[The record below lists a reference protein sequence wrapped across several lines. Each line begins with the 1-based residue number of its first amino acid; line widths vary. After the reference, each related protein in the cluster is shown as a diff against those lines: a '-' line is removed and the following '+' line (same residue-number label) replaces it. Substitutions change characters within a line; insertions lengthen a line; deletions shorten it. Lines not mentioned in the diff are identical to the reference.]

1 MATPKLKL
9 GNDKWATKSK
19 SLLAYN
25 DEGNNFKSLP
35 FRVERLSGGSYVGRN
50 GLIQYAATEEPRI
63 DFTNNTKGHLLLE
76 PSRQN
81 KVTYSEQL
89 TTNWTRSSISTPT
102 DADIDAPDGAETVKR
117 LQTNN
122 ADGSIA
128 FTYNTTFNQVSGTT
142 YTVSVYAK
150 SFDGTDQLFG
160 LFGNGSGASD
170 AHTGNLTATNEWQRF
185 TYTFTASNT
194 STIGICK
201 GNDRLAFDI
210 LFWGFQIE
218 QGSYATSY
226 IPTTG
231 STATRIQD
239 KVING
244 GNEYIFN
251 DSEGVLFL
259 DVEITNNSS
268 EVKQTSLNNGTTN
281 EAVKILQLN
290 STTFRFEV
298 VMSSG
303 TNFSQDI
310 TVNPYQRNKFA
321 LQYKANDYKVFING
335 EKQTITQRSTLPTG
349 LDRFNFNRGY
359 STTDDF
365 KGSINELEIFNT
377 ALTDAELTTLT
388 TL

>member
-35 FRVERLSGGSYVGRN
+35 FQVERLSGGSYVGRN

-303 TNFSQDI
+303 TNF
-310 TVNPYQRNKFA
+310 
-321 LQYKANDYKVFING
+321 
-335 EKQTITQRSTLPTG
+335 
-349 LDRFNFNRGY
+349 
-359 STTDDF
+359 
-365 KGSINELEIFNT
+365 
-377 ALTDAELTTLT
+377 
-388 TL
+388 